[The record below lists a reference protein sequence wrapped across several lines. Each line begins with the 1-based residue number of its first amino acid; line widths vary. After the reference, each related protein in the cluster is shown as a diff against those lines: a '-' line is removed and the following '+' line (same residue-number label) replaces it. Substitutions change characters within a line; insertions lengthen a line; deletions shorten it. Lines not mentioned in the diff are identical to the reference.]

1 MADFGIQRA
10 FARFGAKLHNVQWSV
25 SAWNT
30 NNELI
35 VSLWA
40 HHYDH
45 ESPDGVAEYFDRLD
59 RWRGPGNAEFR
70 NNLARAYQQRSVV
83 RLVVANTL
91 DVDHVQSGKDAS
103 KVKKSF
109 DPRMDLIGELILLEG
124 ENYRFRFRRA

>member
-1 MADFGIQRA
+1 MANFGIQRA

-30 NNELI
+30 DDELV

-40 HHYDH
+40 HHYDRD
-45 ESPDGVAEYFDRLD
+45 SPAGVAEYFDRLD

-70 NNLARAYQQRSVV
+70 SNLGRAYKERSIV
-83 RLVVANTL
+83 RLVVANTHE
-91 DVDHVQSGKDAS
+91 VEHVQSGKDAS

-109 DPRMDLIGELILLEG
+109 DPRMDLIGELVLLDG
-124 ENYRFRFRRA
+124 ENYRFRFWRA